1 MLEIFQ
7 YDFMIRAF
15 MAGLMIAVIAPL
27 IGIFLVVRRYSLM
40 ADTLAHV
47 SLLGT
52 AIGFLTKIYPFFT
65 AIIVSILAAVGIE
78 KLRASKKIMGES
90 VLALFLS
97 GSLALAVV
105 IFSIVKGIN
114 VNIGSYLFG
123 SISTVSSLDLLF
135 ISGLGLLVFTSIGL
149 LYKGFFLI
157 SLDEELARASGIPV
171 NLLNIILVVLA
182 GITITL
188 SMRVVGILLIGAL
201 MVIPVLTAFQ
211 FRRSFILTLILSVV
225 FSILAVTI
233 GLFTSYYFDL
243 ASGGTIVV
251 ISLIIFLLTNIL
263 S

>member
-1 MLEIFQ
+1 
-7 YDFMIRAF
+7 
-15 MAGLMIAVIAPL
+15 
-27 IGIFLVVRRYSLM
+27 
-40 ADTLAHV
+40 
-47 SLLGT
+47 
-52 AIGFLTKIYPFFT
+52 
-65 AIIVSILAAVGIE
+65 
-78 KLRASKKIMGES
+78 MGES

-135 ISGLGLLVFTSIGL
+135 ILGLGLLVLTSIGL

-171 NLLNIILVVLA
+171 NLLNTILVVLA

-211 FRRSFILTLILSVV
+211 FRRSFMLTLILSVV